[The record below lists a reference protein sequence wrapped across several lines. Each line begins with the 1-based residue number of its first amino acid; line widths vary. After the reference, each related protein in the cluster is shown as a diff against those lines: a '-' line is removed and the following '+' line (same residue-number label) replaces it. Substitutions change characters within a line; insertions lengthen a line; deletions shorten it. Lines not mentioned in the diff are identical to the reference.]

1 MFVGSENPRNDEII
15 DRLRE
20 AGNKVCDLKTG
31 RDLMPGV
38 PTYPAGAIVIEQR
51 APTTLLMLD
60 EDMLKD
66 QGCCFQMFVA
76 HNIDPDAR
84 CGRWIPVKL
93 DADVE
98 IPTFIKHGE
107 CLNLSTEE
115 KLQENWDKLLC
126 SIKGRNYDVDGA
138 SALYALRI

>member
-1 MFVGSENPRNDEII
+1 MYLNLYVYY
-15 DRLRE
+15 
-20 AGNKVCDLKTG
+20 V
-31 RDLMPGV
+31 
-38 PTYPAGAIVIEQR
+38 
-51 APTTLLMLD
+51 LLYSP
-60 EDMLKD
+60 
-66 QGCCFQMFVA
+66 FYT
-76 HNIDPDAR
+76 DAR

-107 CLNLSTEE
+107 CLDLSTEE